1 MRAPRGKL
9 GSPRATRSGA
19 GPAGSRPRP
28 PSRAPSFATP
38 PLLLEGRRFCVHE
51 VQDVCTFPLSTC
63 QANNGNSYLPT
74 HNSTATQDVYVSDT
88 IPCIYGASSR
98 SLSSRSFMSSGKD
111 EQWLEQLF
119 LSTKIQKGPLEQP
132 PLEFSEMPTTRN
144 LTPAF

>member
-1 MRAPRGKL
+1 M
-9 GSPRATRSGA
+9 
-19 GPAGSRPRP
+19 
-28 PSRAPSFATP
+28 
-38 PLLLEGRRFCVHE
+38 
-51 VQDVCTFPLSTC
+51 
-63 QANNGNSYLPT
+63 
-74 HNSTATQDVYVSDT
+74 
-88 IPCIYGASSR
+88 